1 MNWYELAWE
10 CLQQHH
16 LYPWPHAVP
25 HQSRFCVADILVS
38 LQKKS
43 QSMISETTCLSKF
56 CDMISCWFFPKPVI
70 RWAFFWRVGKTTGP
84 GFLKPSQ
91 ANPEIA
97 NILIS
102 VLYVLGAVSRLYCLS
117 SGLSLKSHKL
127 FRTLAMKKTFYTR
140 KMETSLNF

>member
-1 MNWYELAWE
+1 MIRARLGVSTA
-10 CLQQHH
+10 
-16 LYPWPHAVP
+16 ASFVP
-25 HQSRFCVADILVS
+25 LTSCGASSIQVLCRRHFSIPAEEITKYDIRNH
-38 LQKKS
+38 
-43 QSMISETTCLSKF
+43 LSKF